1 MLLSV
6 VVNERPSRL
15 LFAPFRPRSDLGP
28 LAFHRNRAI
37 FARTTALTVP
47 AITARA

>member
-1 MLLSV
+1 VLSSMKGL
-6 VVNERPSRL
+6 PDYY
-15 LFAPFRPRSDLGP
+15 FAPFRPRSDLGP